1 MEHSLPREAQVA
13 RKRLKI
19 PGDRLQAILDDL
31 VERKKAP
38 HATLGVETVDGS
50 ISWNGSAGIAY
61 PDGTPMS
68 PDIPYFIASVDKLYT
83 ATAILKLI
91 EKGRISLDTRISEE
105 LPPELTDRIHVIGGV
120 DHSDRITVGHLLSH
134 TSGLADYLE
143 DRPRGG
149 QSLIEQ
155 LLEGGADRELD
166 VTTAMSVVRN
176 DLTPH
181 FPPQDPESERS
192 KVRYC
197 DTNYLL
203 LIAIIE
209 ALYQRELHEVF
220 SDLIF
225 TRAGMQQTY
234 FLGVSEPQVPTREPA
249 ALWSGN
255 EALDVPKVLVS
266 LRSICST
273 AGDQIASLRA
283 LLGGQLFDDPATLG
297 LMQRSWKRFGIPLDP
312 AALRAPSSPIEYG
325 FGMMRFAL
333 PRMFTPFRPIPPVL
347 GHTGSTG
354 SWLFHCPRYGLLFAG
369 TVDEASAG
377 ATPFRVIV
385 PRVLRAVEDANR
397 SL

>member
-1 MEHSLPREAQVA
+1 MEHSVPREDQVA
-13 RKRLKI
+13 RKQLKI
-19 PGDRLQAILDDL
+19 PGDRLQVILDDL
-31 VERKKAP
+31 VERKKLP

-50 ISWNGSAGIAY
+50 VSWNGSAGIAY

-83 ATAILKLI
+83 ATAILKLV
-91 EKGRISLDTRISEE
+91 EKGSISLDTPISEH
-105 LPPELTDRIHVIGGV
+105 LPPELTDRIHVREGV
-120 DHSDRITVGHLLSH
+120 DHSDQITVGHLLSH

-149 QSLIEQ
+149 KSLIEL
-155 LLEGGADRELD
+155 LLEGGEDRELN

-176 DLTPH
+176 DLAPH
-181 FPPQDPESERS
+181 FPPQNPESERS

-209 ALYQRELHEVF
+209 ALYQRGLREVF
-220 SDLIF
+220 SDFIF
-225 TRAGMQQTY
+225 TPAGMQQTY
-234 FLGVSEPQVPTREPA
+234 FLGVSEPLVPAREPA
-249 ALWSGN
+249 ALWSGAQ
-255 EALDVPKVLVS
+255 ALDIPKVLVS
-266 LRSICST
+266 LRSIYST
-273 AGDQIASLRA
+273 VGDQIASLRA
-283 LLGGQLFDDPATLG
+283 LLRGQLFDDPTTLG
-297 LMQRSWKRFGIPLDP
+297 LMQRSWKRFGMPLDS

-333 PRMFTPFRPIPPVL
+333 PRMYTPFRPIPPVL

-377 ATPFRVIV
+377 AIPFRTIV
-385 PRVLRAVEDANR
+385 PRVLRAIENANR
-397 SL
+397 GW